1 MKVERFSPD
10 PDIEPR
16 HWVRHDQAFA
26 MMLRPG
32 SIEWGEKRSAL
43 KRFSYAPCDL
53 ALCHRHEGE
62 WVGLLN
68 VQHLQLVISDAAL
81 LASSDG
87 AYGEVELRY
96 SRKFA
101 DARLSAMVAAAHAE
115 MVAGFPNGRLFLDS
129 VEQAMAV
136 ALVNGHAVRHRPVQL
151 YRGGLGSAR
160 LRRIRGL
167 VHAKM
172 ASDLSLYD

>member
-1 MKVERFSPD
+1 
-10 PDIEPR
+10 
-16 HWVRHDQAFA
+16 

-43 KRFSYAPCDL
+43 RKFTYAPSDL

-62 WVGLLN
+62 WVGLMN
-68 VQHLQLVISDAAL
+68 VQHLQLGISDAAL

-101 DARLSAMVAAAHAE
+101 DNRLSAMVAAVHAE
-115 MVAGFPNGRLFLDS
+115 MVAGFPSGRLFLDS
-129 VEQAMAV
+129 VEQAIAV
-136 ALVNGHAVRHRPVQL
+136 ALVSAHAVRHHLAQL
-151 YRGGLGSAR
+151 YKGGLGSAR
-160 LRRIRGL
+160 LRRIKEL
-167 VHAKM
+167 VRAKLDD
-172 ASDLSLYD
+172 DLSLDEMKWESVGLSTAHFARML